1 MLGNGRLLE
10 GESVN
15 NLADGAF
22 FKGEE
27 RQDVAA
33 ARFCDGVEGVR
44 GGGSAWHGTN
54 IYPYRNMSRTI
65 LAAGFGAGFGR
76 CWRLCRGWKA
86 ASGLPVASRP
96 PHSKAPAGRRS
107 TNVI

>member
-1 MLGNGRLLE
+1 MLGNGRLFE

-65 LAAGFGAGFGR
+65 FGGGIWRRFWAVLEAVPGMESGVRPARGKQAAAPRALFCGR
-76 CWRLCRGWKA
+76 ERF
-86 ASGLPVASRP
+86 
-96 PHSKAPAGRRS
+96 
-107 TNVI
+107 